1 MRTNA
6 IIVLIYHLCRSA
18 VADKLAWRQVEV
30 SVRIIQLQA
39 LERSPVVDP
48 SNDVAPPAA
57 MQTLVPSIMAI

>member
-6 IIVLIYHLCRSA
+6 IIYHVCRSA
-18 VADKLAWRQVEV
+18 VADKLAWKQVEV
-30 SVRIIQLQA
+30 RVRIIQLQA

-48 SNDVAPPAA
+48 SNDVTPPAA